1 MKFVHTIAQA
11 QQHVSEAR
19 NAGKVIGL
27 APTMGALHEGHLSL
41 IQNARQQCDFVV
53 VSVFVNPTQ
62 FGPSEDFG
70 RYPRTLEDDAHKCEQ
85 AGVDLIFAPD
95 AQEMYPPGFDSWVE
109 IGGVT
114 TMLEG
119 KSRPGHFRGVA
130 TVCLKL
136 FNIIQADCAYFGQK
150 DYQQLQVVKKMV
162 RDLNVPI
169 EIVQVQTV
177 REPDGLALSSRNR
190 YLSDNQRQAA
200 LVLRD
205 ALEAARVEYNSGQRD
220 RRALEQILLDKLT
233 SQPLA
238 DVEYAVVVDAESL
251 LSIENIDRPAVA
263 LLAVRIG
270 TTRLIDNLIL
280 MD

>member
-1 MKFVHTIAQA
+1 MKLLHTITETKQA
-11 QQHVSEAR
+11 ISDAR

-27 APTMGALHEGHLSL
+27 VPTMGALHEGHLSL
-41 IQNARQQCDFVV
+41 IQNARRQCDFVV

-62 FGPSEDFG
+62 FGPSEDFN

-119 KSRPGHFRGVA
+119 ESRPGHFKGVA

-136 FNIIQADCAYFGQK
+136 FNIIQADRAYFGQK
-150 DYQQLQVVKKMV
+150 DYQQLQVIKKMV

-177 REPDGLALSSRNR
+177 RESDGLALSSRNR
-190 YLSDNQRQAA
+190 YLNDYQRQAA
-200 LVLRD
+200 LILQE
-205 ALEAARVEYNSGQRD
+205 ALKAAKRVYESGQRD
-220 RRALEQILLDKLT
+220 GRALEQTLRNTLSSQLLAEID
-233 SQPLA
+233 
-238 DVEYAVVVDAESL
+238 YAVVVDAETL
-251 LSIENIDRPAVA
+251 LPIDNIDRPVVA

-280 MD
+280 TD

>member
-1 MKFVHTIAQA
+1 MRLLHTIAE
-11 QQHVSEAR
+11 VKSVISEAR
-19 NAGKVIGL
+19 AAGATIGL
-27 APTMGALHEGHLSL
+27 APTMGALHKGHLSL
-41 IQNARQQCDFVV
+41 IQNARQQCDFVA

-62 FGPSEDFG
+62 FGPSEDFA
-70 RYPRTLEDDAHKCEQ
+70 RYPRTLDNDARKCEQ

-95 AQEMYPPGFDSWVE
+95 AQEMYPSGFDSWVE
-109 IGGVT
+109 IDGVST
-114 TMLEG
+114 ILEG

-136 FNIIQADCAYFGQK
+136 FHIIQADRAYFGQK
-150 DYQQLQVVKKMV
+150 DYQQLLIIKKMV
-162 RDLNVPI
+162 RDLNVPV
-169 EIVQVQTV
+169 EIVPVQTV

-190 YLSDNQRQAA
+190 YLNDYQRQAA
-200 LVLRD
+200 LVLQQ
-205 ALEAARVEYNSGQRD
+205 ALQAAKRVYDSGQRD
-220 RRALEQILLDKLT
+220 RRALEQTLRGTLS

-238 DVEYAVVVDAESL
+238 EVDYAVVVDAESL
-251 LSIENIDRPAVA
+251 LPVDNIDRPAVA